1 MIIANPIYDVVF
13 KYLLEDIEIARGLL
27 STIIGEEIVTLT
39 LQPQELSVRKIQTQ
53 EVIRIIR
60 LDFKAVVKT
69 KTGDKKMIL
78 IELQKARKLFDIMRF
93 RHYLGENYKKGE
105 EILSNKGETETK
117 PIPIITIYFLGF
129 KLEKIEVAVIK
140 VNRVY
145 TDVNTG
151 EALSKDTKEPFIE
164 NLTHDCYVIQI
175 PFLGENKRT
184 NLEKVLR
191 VFNQKFKIRGD
202 RHRLDFGEST
212 DEPLV
217 QKIID
222 RLNRAIAS
230 DEILAEMDAEDE
242 VERLFGKIEKQLEEA
257 EKQLEESEKNNLAKD
272 KKLKENTAKL
282 KENTAKLEE
291 KDSEIEILR
300 KELEALKKNK
310 K

>member
-27 STIIGEEIVTLT
+27 STII
-39 LQPQELSVRKIQTQ
+39 
-53 EVIRIIR
+53 
-60 LDFKAVVKT
+60 VV
-69 KTGDKKMIL
+69 
-78 IELQKARKLFDIMRF
+78 
-93 RHYLGENYKKGE
+93 
-105 EILSNKGETETK
+105 
-117 PIPIITIYFLGF
+117 
-129 KLEKIEVAVIK
+129 K

-191 VFNQKFKIRGD
+191 VFNQKFKITGD
-202 RHRLDFGEST
+202 QRRLDFGEST

-257 EKQLEESEKNNLAKD
+257 EKQLEKSEKNSFAKD
-272 KKLKENTAKL
+272 KKLKESTAKL
-282 KENTAKLEE
+282 KE